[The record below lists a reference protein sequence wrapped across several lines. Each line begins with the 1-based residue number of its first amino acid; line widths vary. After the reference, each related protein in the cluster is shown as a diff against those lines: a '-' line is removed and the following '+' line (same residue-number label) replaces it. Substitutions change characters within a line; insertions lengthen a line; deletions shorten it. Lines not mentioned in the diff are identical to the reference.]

1 MAQPSMQ
8 QDMRSTTMN
17 NTRQNVSKP
26 VIGIFSFE
34 LKTQA
39 EVSPDALLALQR
51 GSSPGV
57 AASLPSE
64 LVILVG
70 KLRATSPE
78 RADLYP
84 CIRYRVGSFLVCV
97 EFVGAANPC
106 FVHVNFSVIAS

>member
-1 MAQPSMQ
+1 
-8 QDMRSTTMN
+8 MN

-34 LKTQA
+34 FKPQA

-84 CIRYRVGSFLVCV
+84 CIRYRAGSFLVCV
-97 EFVGAANPC
+97 KFVGASNPLKR
-106 FVHVNFSVIAS
+106 SPIIT